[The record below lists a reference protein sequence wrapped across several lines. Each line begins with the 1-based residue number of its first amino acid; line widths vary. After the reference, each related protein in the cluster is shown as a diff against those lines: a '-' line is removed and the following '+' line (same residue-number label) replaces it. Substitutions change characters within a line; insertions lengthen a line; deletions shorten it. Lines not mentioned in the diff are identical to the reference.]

1 MPIMHTA
8 ITQRYRKP
16 LDVFLHIK
24 GLYFTDSLCYFHSL
38 FLKSKITFQTKV
50 VRLADRPEAA
60 LLRLFFKLLQCEKS
74 FFRMAPMEDRVY
86 HMDAAFGEI
95 SNIDAAAV
103 LQHPVAFVK
112 ECPPALHMMENA
124 KVQNGIKTLVR
135 KSAQIVRA
143 ALDKDCIFEIP
154 PAGDF
159 ELLRHDVKPGVAV
172 RFLRSDQ
179 RCGISVSAAHLQNF
193 RAFYA

>member
-1 MPIMHTA
+1 MPITHTA

-24 GLYFTDSLCYFHSL
+24 GLCFTDSLCYFHL
-38 FLKSKITFQTKV
+38 LLLKSEIAFQAKV
-50 VRLADRPEAA
+50 VRLADRSETT

-103 LQHPVAFVK
+103 LQQISDIQDRRGT
-112 ECPPALHMMENA
+112 ME
-124 KVQNGIKTLVR
+124 
-135 KSAQIVRA
+135 
-143 ALDKDCIFEIP
+143 D
-154 PAGDF
+154 
-159 ELLRHDVKPGVAV
+159 
-172 RFLRSDQ
+172 FLRILKQQDGEVTTFSEKRWCD
-179 RCGISVSAAHLQNF
+179 LLD
-193 RAFYA
+193 YAVAYADGRLMFTFKNGSTFEG